1 MNTIDLNQIWQNQE
15 EELNQSISVN
25 REQILE
31 ITRMKVSSALAK
43 AKPIKW
49 FAIGFGILWVLF
61 IYSLI
66 IHFLSMEYIFFIISA
81 GIHSVLTNIAIG
93 IYIYHLVMINKID
106 NSRSVAEVQERLASL
121 QSTTLMV
128 NRLMFVQL
136 PVFATFYLTPAWL
149 QQMSNGRLLFVFGN
163 IAIFAAAGLWFFFN
177 IKKENMHKKW
187 FRFLFNS
194 QEWTSIEKAN
204 DIVDQLGEKNV

>member
-1 MNTIDLNQIWQNQE
+1 MNAIDLQQIWQEQN
-15 EELNQSISVN
+15 EELNQSVSVN
-25 REQILE
+25 REQVLK

-66 IHFLSMEYIFFIISA
+66 IHFLSMEYIFFVVSA
-81 GIHSVLTNIAIG
+81 GVHSVLTNIAIG

-106 NSRSVAEVQERLASL
+106 NSKSVAEVQERLANL
-121 QSTTLMV
+121 QSTTLVV
-128 NRLMFVQL
+128 NRLMFIQL
-136 PVFATFYLTPAWL
+136 PVFATFYLTPTWL
-149 QQMSNGRLLFVFGN
+149 EQMSTGRLFFVIGQIALFT
-163 IAIFAAAGLWFFFN
+163 AAGLWFFFN

-187 FRFLFNS
+187 FRFLFSS

-204 DIVDQLGEKNV
+204 DIVDQLGEKDA